1 MKSEELAAR
10 EPHEVLNQPP
20 PFEGQN
26 LYEMDVPLQE
36 AAKREG
42 GAWIEERAREL
53 GEVAGRPEMQKLAEL
68 ANRYTP
74 VLRTHDRFGH
84 RIDEVEYHP
93 AYHQLMELSV
103 KFGCHALPWSEPRQ
117 GAHAARGVLAI
128 VRGQLEEGTGCPI
141 TMTFAVVPSLRLQ
154 PDVAAEWEPRVLSNE
169 YDARFMPAE
178 GKRGVLFG
186 MAMTERQGGS
196 DVRANT
202 SRARSIAAGGPG
214 GEYEI
219 VGHKWFCSAPMCDAF
234 LTLARTDKGLSCFLM
249 PRWRPDGTRNAFHIN
264 RLKDK
269 MGNRSN
275 ASSEI
280 EFSGAWARMVGPEG
294 RGVATIIEM
303 VRHTRLDCVFGSAS
317 SIRHALTEAL
327 HHTSHRYAF
336 GRRLIDQPLMKN
348 VLADLALESEAST
361 ALALRLARSFD
372 EGAAEGQA
380 AQFARIATGVA
391 KYWVTKRNPVM
402 VAEALECLGGNGFI
416 EESPMP
422 RLFRDSPLNSVWEGT
437 GNVQCLDVL
446 RAMHKEPGS
455 VEVLVQELKGVVG
468 ANRHYDAFLGGLVD
482 ELAKGADLELRARRI
497 VEALALALQAS
508 VLIRAGHA
516 AVSDAFCASRLG
528 QGRGMAFGTLEAA
541 SDLDGILRRAWPM

>member
-1 MKSEELAAR
+1 
-10 EPHEVLNQPP
+10 
-20 PFEGQN
+20 
-26 LYEMDVPLQE
+26 
-36 AAKREG
+36 
-42 GAWIEERAREL
+42 
-53 GEVAGRPEMQKLAEL
+53 
-68 ANRYTP
+68 
-74 VLRTHDRFGH
+74 
-84 RIDEVEYHP
+84 
-93 AYHQLMELSV
+93 
-103 KFGCHALPWSEPRQ
+103 
-117 GAHAARGVLAI
+117 
-128 VRGQLEEGTGCPI
+128 
-141 TMTFAVVPSLRLQ
+141 MTFAVVPSLRLQ
-154 PDVAAEWEPRVLSNE
+154 PEVAAEWEPRVLSKS
-169 YDARFMPAE
+169 YDARFLPPAD
-178 GKRGVLFG
+178 KRGVLFG

-202 SRARSIAAGGPG
+202 SRACAIGSGGPG

-269 MGNRSN
+269 LGNRSN
-275 ASSEI
+275 ASSEV
-280 EFSGAWARMVGPEG
+280 EFRGAWARMVGLEG

-317 SIRHALTEAL
+317 SMRHALTEAL
-327 HHTSHRYAF
+327 HHAVHRFAF
-336 GRRLIDQPLMKN
+336 GRHLIDQPLMKN
-348 VLADLALESEAST
+348 VIADLALESEAST

-372 EGAAEGQA
+372 EAGEDPRAAR
-380 AQFARIATGVA
+380 FARIATGIA

-422 RLFRDSPLNSVWEGT
+422 RIFRDSPLNSVWEGT

-446 RAMHKEPGS
+446 RSMHKEPGS
-455 VEVLVQELKGVVG
+455 VDVLVDELKSAVG
-468 ANRHYDAFLGGLVD
+468 ANRHYDAFLDRLRD
-482 ELAKGADLELRARRI
+482 ELANTVELELRARRI
-497 VEALALALQAS
+497 VETLALALQAS

-528 QGRGMAFGTLEAA
+528 PGRGMAFGTLEAGC
-541 SDLDGILRRAWPM
+541 DVDGILRRAWPV